1 MPPSSPLA
9 LVRLWA
15 VIVAIVLGLL
25 ITEMDVS
32 VSHQT
37 ARLHLR

>member
-1 MPPSSPLA
+1 
-9 LVRLWA
+9 VA

-25 ITEMDVS
+25 ITEVDVS